1 MSVIMKRTIAAPT
14 IGQAP
19 ELEPVVYVDSLI
31 ESSYID
37 AIKTIIMRKVRE
49 LNFDDEIY
57 GSSDITPNIVTSE
70 ADLNT
75 KDIGFWILDTTVRDS
90 DKRVTTHSFTLY
102 QRIRHGSWWYSYENI
117 KLFEFYNVKCKR
129 SVPRI
134 AKKPT
139 RFQQFTDELES
150 AVSEFKSNAERD
162 GVLISGP
169 RN

>member
-1 MSVIMKRTIAAPT
+1 M
-14 IGQAP
+14 
-19 ELEPVVYVDSLI
+19 EPVEYVDSLI
-31 ESSYID
+31 ESSYIN

-57 GSSDITPNIVTSE
+57 GSSDITPFIATSE

-75 KDIGFWILDTTVRDS
+75 KDIGFWILDTTIKDS
-90 DKRVTTHSFTLY
+90 DKRVVTHSSTLY

-117 KLFEFYNVKCKR
+117 KLFEFYGVKCKR

-134 AKKPT
+134 VKKPT
-139 RFQQFTDELES
+139 RFQQFEDELES
-150 AVSEFKSNAERD
+150 AVKGFRSNAERD
-162 GVLISGP
+162 GVLISTSTP